1 VALLAAAAPATQGT
15 GKLGR
20 FASRALQVLAT
31 VIPVAFLSTLL
42 TFALT
47 YLSPAS
53 PAAELLGP
61 AATPKSIAA
70 MTRHLGLDRSFLAQY
85 GSWVWNALHGN
96 LGISYFTQIPV
107 ATSIS
112 QRLPVDLSLA
122 GIAIV
127 LAFVVGLGAAIL
139 AAKYWGR
146 FIDNIVTGI
155 CSLLLTVPE
164 FLIAIALIIIFA
176 VKLRMLPS
184 LGYIS
189 PTTSLT
195 GWFSHVI
202 LPSLA
207 LAAETT
213 ADFTRQLRTALVT
226 VLDENFVTGALV
238 RGLTQRRV
246 LFRHALRNALPAPI
260 TALGLHLPRLIGGA
274 VVVEM
279 IFSLP
284 GIGQYA
290 LQGAQEHDIPVIQG
304 MLITVIALVL
314 VANVAV
320 NTLVGQLR
328 PAPGR

>member
-1 VALLAAAAPATQGT
+1 VALLAAAAPAMQGT

-139 AAKYWGR
+139 AAKYRGR
-146 FIDNIVTGI
+146 FIDNVVTGI

-226 VLDENFVTGALV
+226 VLDENFVTGAVV
-238 RGLTQRRV
+238 RGLSQRRV

-314 VANVAV
+314 VANVTV

-328 PAPGR
+328 PTPGR

>member
-1 VALLAAAAPATQGT
+1 MALLAVPATQGA

-61 AATPKSIAA
+61 AATEKSIAA
-70 MTRHLGLDRSFLAQY
+70 LTRHLGLDRSFLAQY
-85 GSWVWNALHGN
+85 WSWVWNALHGN

-107 ATSIS
+107 ATSIA

-139 AAKYWGR
+139 AAKYRGR
-146 FIDNIVTGI
+146 FVDNVVTGI

-164 FLIAIALIIIFA
+164 FLIAIALVIIFA

-184 LGYIS
+184 LGYVS

-202 LPSLA
+202 LPALA

-226 VLDENFVTGALV
+226 VLDENFVTGAVV
-238 RGLTQRRV
+238 RGLSGRRV
-246 LFRHALRNALPAPI
+246 LFRHALRNAMPAPI

-284 GIGQYA
+284 GIGQLA

-314 VANVAV
+314 VANVTV
-320 NTLVGQLR
+320 NTLVAQLR
-328 PAPGR
+328 PTPGR